1 MIVHLLEGIMEKE
14 RIYFNNSESPTIGVE
29 VELLILDKNTLELH
43 PGAPLILDVFKD
55 NTNVKQELLNSIVEI
70 NTNICH
76 DVKEVRT
83 DLTKTI
89 GEVVK
94 VAEEN
99 GCCLMSMGTH
109 PFSRWKDQTITD
121 KDRYLKLINRY
132 QWPARR
138 LLITGVH
145 VHIGVE
151 SGEKSIAIT
160 NGLIR
165 YLPHMIG
172 ISANSPI
179 YDSEISGLASTRT
192 KLFEGMPTTGLP
204 HVLKNYSEFQKFMRT
219 LITANTID
227 SIREVWWDIRPH
239 PGFGTVEIRAYD
251 AVPSIN
257 EIVNLAAFTQCL
269 VVGISDHYDEGTQL
283 PILDSWVN
291 SENKWRAT
299 RYGLDA
305 EIVVDDIGNPSPLQ
319 IEIIKTIDRMLPTA
333 NKLNCVNELL
343 NLREMVEKRQM
354 PYLRQ
359 LTMFEKHKDF
369 KPLLQRAIEE
379 LNEGL

>member
-1 MIVHLLEGIMEKE
+1 MEKE
-14 RIYFNNSESPTIGVE
+14 RIYFNNSEKPTIGVE
-29 VELLILDKNTLELH
+29 VELLILNKDTLELY
-43 PGAPLILDVFKD
+43 PGAPVILDVFK
-55 NTNVKQELLNSIVEI
+55 NSENVKQELLNSIVEI
-70 NTNICH
+70 NTNICN
-76 DVKEVRT
+76 DVKDVRK

-89 GEVVK
+89 GDVVK
-94 VAEEN
+94 VAEDN
-99 GCCLMSMGTH
+99 GWSLMSMGTH
-109 PFSRWKDQTITD
+109 PFSRWKDQSITD
-121 KDRYLKLINRY
+121 KERYMRLIDRY

-160 NGLIR
+160 NGLLR
-165 YLPHMIG
+165 YLPHMIA

-179 YDSEISGLASTRT
+179 YDSKVSGLASTRT

-239 PGFGTVEIRAYD
+239 PGFGTVEIRAFD

-257 EIVNLAAFTQCL
+257 EMVNLAAFTQCL

-283 PILDSWVN
+283 PILDSWIN

-305 EIVVDDIGNPSPLQ
+305 EIVVDDIGHPRPLQ
-319 IEIIKTIDRMLPTA
+319 AEIIRTIDQMLPIA
-333 NKLNCVNELL
+333 NKINCVNEML
-343 NLREMVEKRQM
+343 NLRKMVENRQI

-359 LTMFEKHKDF
+359 LKMYEEHKDF
-369 KPLLQRAIEE
+369 KPILQSAVKE
-379 LNEGL
+379 LREGLQ